1 MKNVIIT
8 GAAGNLGQV
17 VVRYFLEQ
25 GFRVIAVARDAA
37 EVVSLRETGDKAA
50 LNQKDGSLHIVTLD
64 LADEAVVQDFASEII
79 REYKTVDAALLLAGG
94 FAMGGIAETS
104 INVWRDQLTLNFETA
119 YNVARPFFAHML
131 EKGAG
136 RIVFVGTRPAME
148 PAAGKNMMAYAL
160 SKSLL
165 FRLAELLN
173 ADAGD
178 SDVVS
183 SVIVPSTIDT
193 PANREGMP
201 GADWQKWVKPQQIAE
216 LLHMICSETGAPLRE
231 TVLKIYGRS

>member
-104 INVWRDQLTLNFETA
+104 INVWRDQLTRSEE
-119 YNVARPFFAHML
+119 R
-131 EKGAG
+131 
-136 RIVFVGTRPAME
+136 RVGKEGVIT
-148 PAAGKNMMAYAL
+148 
-160 SKSLL
+160 
-165 FRLAELLN
+165 FR
-173 ADAGD
+173 
-178 SDVVS
+178 S
-183 SVIVPSTIDT
+183 
-193 PANREGMP
+193 R
-201 GADWQKWVKPQQIAE
+201 W
-216 LLHMICSETGAPLRE
+216 
-231 TVLKIYGRS
+231 